1 VIKLAINK
9 PVFELTKEGVEK
21 LRAELEELKD
31 VKRPEVVRQLQEAR
45 AQGDLSENA
54 DYDAAREAQAHTE
67 GRIKEIE
74 NILDNYKIIRV
85 TSNDDKVNIGKTIK
99 IKFIERKKEATYK
112 LVGTIEANPAQ
123 NLISIESPVGK
134 AVLGTSVGD
143 TVSVRLENG
152 NTFHVEVLEIS

>member
-1 VIKLAINK
+1 MIKLAINK

-54 DYDAAREAQAHTE
+54 DYDAAREAQAQTE

-134 AVLGTSVGD
+134 SVLGTSVGD

>member
-1 VIKLAINK
+1 MAINK

-134 AVLGTSVGD
+134 SVLGTAVGD

>member
-1 VIKLAINK
+1 MAINK

>member
-1 VIKLAINK
+1 MAINK
-9 PVFELTKEGVEK
+9 PLFELTKEGVEK

-31 VKRPEVVRQLQEAR
+31 VKRPEIVKQLQEAR

-54 DYDAAREAQAHTE
+54 DYDAAREAQARTE
-67 GRIKEIE
+67 ARIKEIE
-74 NILDNYKIIRV
+74 NILDNHKIIRV
-85 TSNDDKVNIGKTIK
+85 TSNDDKVNIGKTVK
-99 IKFIERKKEATYK
+99 IKFVEKNKEATYK

-134 AVLGTSVGD
+134 SVLGAAVGD
-143 TVSVRLENG
+143 QVSVRLENG

>member
-1 VIKLAINK
+1 MIKLAINK

-143 TVSVRLENG
+143 TISVRLENG

>member
-1 VIKLAINK
+1 MIKLAINK

-54 DYDAAREAQAHTE
+54 DYDAAREAQAQTE

>member
-1 VIKLAINK
+1 MAINK

-54 DYDAAREAQAHTE
+54 DYDAAREAQAQTE

>member
-1 VIKLAINK
+1 LAINK

>member
-1 VIKLAINK
+1 MAINK

-31 VKRPEVVRQLQEAR
+31 VKRPEVVWQLQEAR

>member
-1 VIKLAINK
+1 MIKLAINK

-54 DYDAAREAQAHTE
+54 DYDAAREAQARTE

>member
-1 VIKLAINK
+1 MAINK

-54 DYDAAREAQAHTE
+54 DYDAAREAQAQTE

-134 AVLGTSVGD
+134 SVLGTSVGD

>member
-1 VIKLAINK
+1 MIKLAINK

-99 IKFIERKKEATYK
+99 IKFIERRKK
-112 LVGTIEANPAQ
+112 L
-123 NLISIESPVGK
+123 LI
-134 AVLGTSVGD
+134 
-143 TVSVRLENG
+143 N
-152 NTFHVEVLEIS
+152 

>member
-1 VIKLAINK
+1 MAINK

-143 TVSVRLENG
+143 TISVRLENG

>member
-1 VIKLAINK
+1 MIKLAINK

-134 AVLGTSVGD
+134 SVLGTAVGD

>member
-143 TVSVRLENG
+143 TISVRLENG

>member
-1 VIKLAINK
+1 MAINK

-54 DYDAAREAQAHTE
+54 DYDAAREAQARTE

>member
-134 AVLGTSVGD
+134 SVLGTAVGD

>member
-1 VIKLAINK
+1 MIKLAINK